1 MAQVRPTD
9 PSATAAAP
17 PAAIA
22 HDFNN
27 ILGSMMGWIHLARR
41 KTTDPD
47 IDALLERALAAGE
60 RGRSLTQRLQTLAE
74 CGGDPRR
81 SDPATGRRGRR

>member
-1 MAQVRPTD
+1 MAHARPTD
-9 PSATAAAP
+9 VSDPAAP
-17 PAAIA
+17 LPSQPDAIA

-27 ILGSMMGWIHLARR
+27 VLGSMMGWIHLARR

-60 RGRSLTQRLQTLAE
+60 RGQRLT
-74 CGGDPRR
+74 RR
-81 SDPATGRRGRR
+81 LLQR

>member
-1 MAQVRPTD
+1 MAHVCPTD
-9 PSATAAAP
+9 RAALSDAAPRPSAQPALSD
-17 PAAIA
+17 AAIA

-41 KTTDPD
+41 KTSDPD

-60 RGRSLTQRLQTLAE
+60 RGQELTQRLLT
-74 CGGDPRR
+74 R
-81 SDPATGRRGRR
+81 